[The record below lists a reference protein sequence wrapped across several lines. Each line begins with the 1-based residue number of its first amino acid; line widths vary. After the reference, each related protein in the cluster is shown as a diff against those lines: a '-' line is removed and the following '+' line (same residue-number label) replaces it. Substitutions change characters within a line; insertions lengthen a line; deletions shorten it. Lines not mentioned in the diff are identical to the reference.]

1 LVRSAAS
8 SWHAVEPVAKGI
20 AVSSHQVLSVTFP
33 RPSTAKAAA
42 RVDSLGGIEGIV
54 GSTPALR
61 ETLHRLERV
70 APTDASVLIT
80 GETGTGK
87 ELLARAIHRRS
98 RRATRQLV
106 AAHLA
111 AVPQALVSSALFG
124 HERGAFTGA
133 ERCRIGRFEAA
144 DGGTLFLDEVGE
156 LSADVQVALLRALQ
170 EGEFER
176 VGTTVT
182 RRVDVRV
189 VAATN
194 RDLAKAMDDGRF
206 RADLFYRLSVVPIHL
221 PFLRERRDDMPAL
234 ADHFLRRSAA
244 RLGRSFTSI
253 EPASLAR
260 LRAFDWPGNIRQLQ
274 NVIEHCAILC
284 DGDEL
289 RVPAEVLSSRRTAK
303 AGNGGAAFFADT
315 PTLEEVK
322 KRYIRHLIAATQ
334 GNVSRAAAMLDVD
347 RRSLYRMMD
356 RYRIASPRGQNECE
370 APSVVPLRALHEG
383 AAGDAP
389 SPGLEA

>member
-1 LVRSAAS
+1 M
-8 SWHAVEPVAKGI
+8 
-20 AVSSHQVLSVTFP
+20 SSHHVLSVTFP
-33 RPSTAKAAA
+33 RPSTAKTAA
-42 RVDSLGGIEGIV
+42 RVDPLGAIEGIV

-61 ETLHRLERV
+61 ETLDRLQRV

-98 RRATRQLV
+98 RRAARPLI

-111 AVPQALVSSALFG
+111 AVPEALVSSELFG

-133 ERCRIGRFEAA
+133 DRCRIGRFEAA

-156 LSADVQVALLRALQ
+156 LSPDVQVALLRALQ

-194 RDLAKAMDDGRF
+194 RNLEQAMDEGHF
-206 RADLFYRLSVVPIHL
+206 RADLFYRLSVFPIHL
-221 PFLRERRDDMPAL
+221 PSLRQRRDDIPAL
-234 ADHFLRRSAA
+234 AEHFVRCSAT
-244 RLGRSFTSI
+244 RLGRSFTGI

-260 LRAFDWPGNIRQLQ
+260 LLTFDWPGNIRQLQ
-274 NVIEHCAILC
+274 NVIEHSAILC
-284 DGDEL
+284 DGEQL
-289 RVPAEVLSSRRTAK
+289 HIPPEVLASRRSER
-303 AGNGGAAFFADT
+303 AGGGAAPVFADT
-315 PTLEEVK
+315 PTLEEMK
-322 KRYIRHLIAATQ
+322 KRYIRQLIVATH
-334 GNVSRAAAMLDVD
+334 GNVSRAAAILDVD

-356 RYRIASPRGQNECE
+356 RYDIPSPHRSDDGD
-370 APSVVPLRALHEG
+370 APSVVPFRNFHD
-383 AAGDAP
+383 DADQ
-389 SPGLEA
+389 SMSTELEA